1 MRVTK
6 KVFTA
11 VLILCMMLQISG
23 AAVIADDAVNRRSTE
38 ISDTTVEKG
47 GDSVHA
53 ADIVSVSVEGGNAG
67 SSVSGA
73 SASAAGG
80 ESVSSAGG
88 VSASAAGGESVSSAG
103 GASASAAGG
112 EGLYLRLAA
121 LPRLR
126 QTRPQQQVKT
136 HFQQAAKS
144 RMHNP
149 GERKNRQQT
158 RVFLLGHPR
167 LNRKQSRIVQNCR
180 IRQMKQKLPALSAIV
195 ERPMTGRKH

>member
-80 ESVSSAGG
+80 G
-88 VSASAAGGESVSSAG
+88 SVSSAG
-103 GASASAAGG
+103 GASASAANETSAASKDTFSAGSEESYAQSRG
-112 EGLYLRLAA
+112 EEKLSADEGLFAESSSD
-121 LPRLR
+121 
-126 QTRPQQQVKT
+126 
-136 HFQQAAKS
+136 KS
-144 RMHNP
+144 
-149 GERKNRQQT
+149 E
-158 RVFLLGHPR
+158 
-167 LNRKQSRIVQNCR
+167 LNTDC
-180 IRQMKQKLPALSAIV
+180 AELSD
-195 ERPMTGRKH
+195 